1 MNQEKEEI
9 VANYLLM
16 RNEMIDNLSTT
27 FKNHTSS
34 LNPFSNG
41 HSHDAERYNTPD
53 SLSSIC
59 CPIPKICCIKRSTI
73 HKYGCMAEDKEC
85 ALNMMFKVNFDDYE
99 EDEEDEEEEIE
110 QYFEDDPIEF
120 D

>member
-27 FKNHTSS
+27 FKKYTPS
-34 LNPFSNG
+34 LNPFNND
-41 HSHDAERYNTPD
+41 HSQDAGGYLTPD
-53 SLSSIC
+53 GSPDIH
-59 CPIPKICCIKRSTI
+59 CPIPKICCIKRSTS

-85 ALNMMFKVNFDDYE
+85 ALNMMFKANFDDYE
-99 EDEEDEEEEIE
+99 EEDEEDEEEIE